1 MTAVSLMI
9 VGCGGGGGG
18 TSDDGNPPQTRPV
31 SPPPGSGPPPS
42 AAARNALKSV
52 YRQHIGFARQ
62 PAYGQ
67 INADEAY
74 VNLEVSASSTLP
86 TLTDR
91 PTVRPGAG
99 VSIGLIDSGIDLDH
113 PTFSGASIQ
122 EKILSGDGD
131 LADTDFS
138 HGTAVAG
145 IIASVPT
152 APGVSTGDRFG
163 GLAWGADITM
173 YAIQLGSS
181 SPGPYDPISLR
192 DLRLSDAVLAGE
204 LRRAI
209 DDGID
214 FLNMSIGYQGLIEN
228 YDEQVVRD
236 RMTQTIATMDPARSL
251 NSNSMIVVRAAGN
264 ANDDPCGQFS
274 LNCRNGRI
282 EATSPEVHAGLPVRI
297 PELREVWVAVVSV
310 DPNGV
315 ISSFSNRCGI
325 AKDWC
330 IAAPGRNIYT
340 ANYSSKLGQTVRSFA
355 SVRGTSFSAPM
366 VTGGLA
372 LMKQVFRGQL
382 SHSALLRR
390 LYATA
395 DKTGRYANRDIY
407 GQGLMDL
414 GQATR
419 PLGQQT
425 VATGAMV
432 GDGGLAFMNTGFQVG
447 GAFGDGIVRGFAGQE
462 IVAFDSLGSPFW
474 YTLSGLVQ
482 NRSGG
487 SLADRLARWEQVD
500 SSWNETEAGLSFS
513 TDIQGGM
520 GNAGERG
527 SSWRFGRLRMHADSG
542 IGPLSL
548 AEGALVLGYGSK
560 RFSWDAYTTSGT
572 REVMPVSGVTM
583 TWRMRSS
590 PVAFRVGAHQERA
603 SLLGSQTGGAFG
615 SVGTH
620 SISAGMV
627 SQFDWA
633 AWRLRAEAQ
642 VGWMSPEVRG
652 GVWTGASGL
661 RTGGFLIRGTRRLG
675 MNDRLIVSLSQPMRV
690 EDGQLRLSVPV
701 GRTLEGRVMRSAM
714 DVDAEPSGRQLDLT
728 VGWERMVS
736 DTRGFLM
743 EGTLR
748 QHAGHRA
755 DSSPQLLFTVG
766 WRQRF

>member
-1 MTAVSLMI
+1 MLASNGPHIHLLVEPDLRYVLEVKPGDHGKLFHWANVTAATRTVEMDRDGNRFFSASFGQPPIRQTAGGTALPASFGLSGRLMALNEIIPMKDGTPPHFKKKNCSLLAVVTAVSLMI
-9 VGCGGGGGG
+9 AGCGGGGGAP
-18 TSDDGNPPQTRPV
+18 DDVDPPNDGASPQTRPV

-52 YRQHIGFARQ
+52 YRQHMGFARQ

-74 VNLEVSASSTLP
+74 VNLEVSVSSTLP

-99 VSIGLIDSGIDLDH
+99 VSIGLVDSGIDPDH
-113 PTFSGASIQ
+113 PTFSGASIR
-122 EKILSGDGD
+122 EVILSGDGD
-131 LADTDFS
+131 LVNTDYTDFS

-145 IIASVPT
+145 VIASVPT
-152 APGVSTGDRFG
+152 APDVKPNSRFG

-173 YAIQLGSS
+173 YAVQLEFRR
-181 SPGPYDPISLR
+181 SPGLYNPISLR
-192 DLRLSDAVLAGE
+192 TLRSSDAELAGE

-228 YDEQVVRD
+228 YDEQVLRN
-236 RMTQTIATMDPARSL
+236 RMARTIATMDPARPL
-251 NSNSMIVVRAAGN
+251 NINNMIVVRSAGN
-264 ANDDPCGQFS
+264 VNNYPCGQS
-274 LNCRNGRI
+274 TLNCHNGKL
-282 EATSPEVHAGLPVRI
+282 EATSPEVHGGLPARI
-297 PELREVWVAVVSV
+297 PELREVWVVVVSV
-310 DPNGV
+310 DRNGE

-330 IAAPGRNIYT
+330 IAAPGSYIYT
-340 ANYSSKLGQTVRSFA
+340 AYTAGPGQTVRTFHPA
-355 SVRGTSFSAPM
+355 AHGTSFSASM

-382 SHSALLRR
+382 SHLALLRR

-395 DKTGRYANRDIY
+395 DKTGRYANKEIY

-425 VATGAMV
+425 VATGTTV
-432 GDGGLAFMNTGFQVG
+432 DDGGLAFMNTGFQVG

-462 IVAFDSLGSPFW
+462 IVVFDSLGSPFW
-474 YTLSGLVQ
+474 YTLSGLVR

-487 SLADRLARWEQVD
+487 ALADRLARWEQVD

-527 SSWRFGRLRMHADSG
+527 NSWRFGRLRMHADSG

-560 RFSWDAYTTSGT
+560 RFSWDAYTSNS
-572 REVMPVSGVTM
+572 RQVCRVSNY
-583 TWRMRSS
+583 
-590 PVAFRVGAHQERA
+590 
-603 SLLGSQTGGAFG
+603 
-615 SVGTH
+615 
-620 SISAGMV
+620 
-627 SQFDWA
+627 
-633 AWRLRAEAQ
+633 
-642 VGWMSPEVRG
+642 
-652 GVWTGASGL
+652 
-661 RTGGFLIRGTRRLG
+661 GGFRGCEKKLFADFSLKSG
-675 MNDRLIVSLSQPMRV
+675 MI
-690 EDGQLRLSVPV
+690 G
-701 GRTLEGRVMRSAM
+701 
-714 DVDAEPSGRQLDLT
+714 
-728 VGWERMVS
+728 
-736 DTRGFLM
+736 
-743 EGTLR
+743 
-748 QHAGHRA
+748 
-755 DSSPQLLFTVG
+755 LFFYHPG
-766 WRQRF
+766 